1 MTNMTNHVSIFGL
14 GYVGTVTA
22 ACLADRGCTIHG
34 VDSNSTKV
42 DLINSGKSPL
52 REAKLDELI
61 ERTVASG
68 KLRATTDAQ
77 DAVNQSDVSLICV
90 GTPSKAN
97 GDLDLQYVR
106 RVAEEIGTILAA
118 KKAYHT
124 LIMRSTVLPGTT
136 WNVVKPILE
145 ESSSKSVGR
154 ELGLCFN
161 PEFLR
166 EGSAVADF
174 YDPPFTII
182 GSKNP
187 ADADQVRSLYD
198 WLETE
203 LIVCDV
209 QVAETLKYVNN
220 CFHAMKVVFANEVGR
235 LCHALNIDSHLLM
248 EIFCKD
254 TRQNISPLY
263 FKPGYAFG
271 GSCLPKDLR
280 ALLYQAKTLDVPMEL
295 FRATLDSNRTQ
306 MEIGVQMV
314 ERLGN
319 KHVGLLG
326 LSFKAGTDDLR
337 ESPLVTFAET
347 LLGRGYELKIFDE
360 DVSMAKLLGTN
371 RDYIQQHLPHIG
383 ALLESSLE
391 RVVEQSETIVIGNS
405 NPTFR
410 KVLNG
415 LSEHKEIVDLV
426 RIIPEEPPVDSSYH
440 GIGW

>member
-1 MTNMTNHVSIFGL
+1 MTKMTNHISIFGL

-42 DLINSGKSPL
+42 DLINSGQSPL
-52 REAKLDELI
+52 REAKLDELLK
-61 ERTVASG
+61 RTVASG
-68 KLRATTDAQ
+68 KLRATMDAQ
-77 DAVNQSDVSLICV
+77 DAVNQSDISLICV
-90 GTPSKAN
+90 GTPSKPN
-97 GDLDLQYVR
+97 GDLDLKYVR
-106 RVAEEIGTILAA
+106 RVVEEIGTALAT
-118 KKAYHT
+118 KQEYHT
-124 LIMRSTVLPGTT
+124 VILRSTVLPGTT
-136 WNVVKPILE
+136 WDVVKPILE
-145 ESSSKSVGR
+145 ESSSKRVGR
-154 ELGLCFN
+154 DLGLCFN

-166 EGSAVADF
+166 EGSAVTDF

-182 GSKNP
+182 GSGNP
-187 ADADQVRSLYD
+187 ADAERVRSLYD
-198 WLETE
+198 WLDAE

-209 QVAETLKYVNN
+209 QVAEALKYVNN

-235 LCHALNIDSHLLM
+235 LCHALTIDSHLLM

-319 KHVGLLG
+319 KNVGLLG

-347 LLGRGYELKIFDE
+347 LIGRGYELKIFDE
-360 DVSMAKLLGTN
+360 DVSMANLLGTN
-371 RDYIQQHLPHIG
+371 REYIQQRLPHIG
-383 ALLESSLE
+383 ALLETSLE

-415 LSEHKEIVDLV
+415 LKENKEIVDLV
-426 RIIPEEPPVDSSYH
+426 RIVPEGLPVDSSYH

>member
-1 MTNMTNHVSIFGL
+1 MTNHISIFGL

-52 REAKLDELI
+52 REAKLDELLK
-61 ERTVASG
+61 RTVASG
-68 KLRATTDAQ
+68 KLRATMDAR
-77 DAVNQSDVSLICV
+77 DAVNQSDISLICV
-90 GTPSKAN
+90 GTPSKPN
-97 GDLDLQYVR
+97 GDLDLKYVR
-106 RVAEEIGTILAA
+106 RVAEEIGTALAT
-118 KKAYHT
+118 KKEYHT
-124 LIMRSTVLPGTT
+124 VILRSTVLPGTT

-145 ESSSKSVGR
+145 ESSSKRVGR
-154 ELGLCFN
+154 DFGLCFN

-182 GSKNP
+182 GSGNH
-187 ADADQVRSLYD
+187 ADAQRVRTLYD
-198 WLETE
+198 WLDAE

-209 QVAETLKYVNN
+209 QVAEALKYVNN

-235 LCHALNIDSHLLM
+235 LCHALKIDSHLLM

-280 ALLYQAKTLDVPMEL
+280 AVLYQAKTLDVPMEL

-314 ERLGN
+314 EQLGN
-319 KHVGLLG
+319 KKVGLLG

-347 LLGRGYELKIFDE
+347 LIGRGYELKIFDE
-360 DVSMAKLLGTN
+360 DVSMANLLGTN
-371 RDYIQQHLPHIG
+371 REYIQQRLPHIG
-383 ALLESSLE
+383 ALLKSSLE
-391 RVVEQSETIVIGNS
+391 DVVEQSDTIVIGNS

-415 LSEHKEIVDLV
+415 LKKNKEIVDLV
-426 RIIPEEPPVDSSYH
+426 RIVPEGLPVDSSYH

>member
-1 MTNMTNHVSIFGL
+1 
-14 GYVGTVTA
+14 
-22 ACLADRGCTIHG
+22 
-34 VDSNSTKV
+34 
-42 DLINSGKSPL
+42 
-52 REAKLDELI
+52 
-61 ERTVASG
+61 
-68 KLRATTDAQ
+68 
-77 DAVNQSDVSLICV
+77 
-90 GTPSKAN
+90 
-97 GDLDLQYVR
+97 
-106 RVAEEIGTILAA
+106 
-118 KKAYHT
+118 
-124 LIMRSTVLPGTT
+124 
-136 WNVVKPILE
+136 
-145 ESSSKSVGR
+145 
-154 ELGLCFN
+154 
-161 PEFLR
+161 
-166 EGSAVADF
+166 
-174 YDPPFTII
+174 
-182 GSKNP
+182 
-187 ADADQVRSLYD
+187 
-198 WLETE
+198 
-203 LIVCDV
+203 
-209 QVAETLKYVNN
+209 
-220 CFHAMKVVFANEVGR
+220 MKVVFTNEVGR

-360 DVSMAKLLGTN
+360 DVCMAKLLGTN
-371 RDYIQQHLPHIG
+371 REYIQQRLPHIG

-391 RVVEQSETIVIGNS
+391 RVVEQSETIVIGNT

-415 LSEHKEIVDLV
+415 FSANKEIVDLV
-426 RIIPEEPPVDSSYH
+426 RILPEGLPVDSSYH

>member
-1 MTNMTNHVSIFGL
+1 MTNNISIFGL

-34 VDSNSTKV
+34 VDSNPTKV
-42 DLINSGKSPL
+42 DLINRGKSPL
-52 REAKLDELI
+52 REAKLDELLKQSVV
-61 ERTVASG
+61 TG
-68 KLRATTDAQ
+68 KLRATVDAQ
-77 DAVNQSDVSLICV
+77 DAVSKSDISLICV
-90 GTPSKAN
+90 GTPSKPN
-97 GDLDLQYVR
+97 GDLDLKYVR
-106 RVAEEIGTILAA
+106 RVVEEIGAALAT
-118 KKAYHT
+118 KKEYHT
-124 LIMRSTVLPGTT
+124 VILRSTVLPGTT
-136 WNVVKPILE
+136 WDVVKPILE
-145 ESSSKSVGR
+145 ESSSKCVGR
-154 ELGLCFN
+154 DLGLCFN

-182 GSKNP
+182 GSGNP
-187 ADADQVRSLYD
+187 ADAERVRTLYD
-198 WLETE
+198 WLDAE
-203 LIVCDV
+203 LVVCDV
-209 QVAETLKYVNN
+209 QVAEALKYVNN

-280 ALLYQAKTLDVPMEL
+280 AVLYQAKTLDVPMEL

-319 KHVGLLG
+319 KNVGLLG

-337 ESPLVTFAET
+337 ESPLVMFAET

-391 RVVEQSETIVIGNS
+391 RVVEKSETIVIGNK
-405 NPTFR
+405 NPTFS

-415 LSEHKEIVDLV
+415 LSENQEIVDLV
-426 RIIPEEPPVDSSYH
+426 RIVPEGSPVDSSYH

>member
-1 MTNMTNHVSIFGL
+1 MTNHISIFGL

-52 REAKLDELI
+52 REAKLDELLK
-61 ERTVASG
+61 RTVASG
-68 KLRATTDAQ
+68 KLRATMDAQ
-77 DAVNQSDVSLICV
+77 DAVSQSDISLICV
-90 GTPSKAN
+90 GTPSKPN
-97 GDLDLQYVR
+97 GDLDLKYVR
-106 RVAEEIGTILAA
+106 RVAEEIGAALAT
-118 KKAYHT
+118 KKEYHT
-124 LIMRSTVLPGTT
+124 VILRSTVLPGTT
-136 WNVVKPILE
+136 SNVVKPILE
-145 ESSSKSVGR
+145 ESSSKRVGR
-154 ELGLCFN
+154 DLGLFFN

-182 GSKNP
+182 GSENP
-187 ADADQVRSLYD
+187 ADAERVRTLYD
-198 WLETE
+198 WLDAE

-209 QVAETLKYVNN
+209 QVAEALKYVNN

-280 ALLYQAKTLDVPMEL
+280 AILYQAKTLDVPMEL

-319 KHVGLLG
+319 KNVGLLG

-360 DVSMAKLLGTN
+360 DVSMANLLGTN
-371 RDYIQQHLPHIG
+371 REYIQQRLPHIG

-391 RVVEQSETIVIGNS
+391 RVVEQSETIVIGNT

-415 LSEHKEIVDLV
+415 LSANKEIVDLV
-426 RIIPEEPPVDSSYH
+426 RIVPEGLPVDSSYH